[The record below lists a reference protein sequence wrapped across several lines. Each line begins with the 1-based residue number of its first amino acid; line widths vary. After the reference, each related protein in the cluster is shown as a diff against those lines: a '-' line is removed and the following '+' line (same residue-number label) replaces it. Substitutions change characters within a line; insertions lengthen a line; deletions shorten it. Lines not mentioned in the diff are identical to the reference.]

1 VFFSSVK
8 LILKT
13 VFQRYRTSVVK
24 ELLATEETYVK
35 DLDTAIIV
43 FLHPLRALFCD
54 PIFVKREESHLDHP
68 EERIR
73 RVNFEPPKDDR
84 AKEKKVL
91 LTEDLLQT
99 MFGNLEDILERHRAL
114 LASLRKAV
122 QEWSPVQ
129 TLGNIFIELVG
140 FSLKTSVTFSL
151 FALFS
156 LFGCFDCFQGDSA
169 LVGHYVSYC
178 NNFDNAIKTLDDCK
192 EKSEKFRQFLE
203 TTSTIKRVKKYQ
215 LAAFLTLPVQRLPR
229 YVLLLRVR
237 AFLPVLMELL

>member
-1 VFFSSVK
+1 M
-8 LILKT
+8 
-13 VFQRYRTSVVK
+13 VK

-151 FALFS
+151 LHFSHFLDVLTASRVTLLWWATMYHIATTLTTPSRPWTTARKRARSFAGFW
-156 LFGCFDCFQGDSA
+156 
-169 LVGHYVSYC
+169 
-178 NNFDNAIKTLDDCK
+178 
-192 EKSEKFRQFLE
+192 
-203 TTSTIKRVKKYQ
+203 
-215 LAAFLTLPVQRLPR
+215 RLPR
-229 YVLLLRVR
+229 RSSESR
-237 AFLPVLMELL
+237 NTSSPHS